1 MIEGFSE
8 ELKTSPLVSISS
20 NTIPYI
26 VTQKLKMHLL
36 NVLLAAL
43 PLLSPAEAA
52 LQRVTNFGSNPTGLI
67 MDISVPPNLTAS
79 PAIILAL
86 HPCGGSGQGYA
97 SQADYISPSN
107 SKRTFLVIY
116 PSSTK
121 DFNCWD
127 VASTATLKRDGSGDS
142 TGLANMVRY
151 AITRYGADPKRV
163 FVTGSS
169 SGCMMTNVLSATYP
183 DLFAA
188 ATCYSG
194 VAAGCLAG
202 SPGSSPISADPK
214 CANGQIVKTGEQW
227 ATQVRAM
234 YPGYTGSYPRIQTF
248 HGTADSLVRY
258 PNLAEQLKEWS
269 AIHGVSFTR
278 NNTNTPTGGYTQ
290 MVYGDGTKL
299 VGISAQGVG
308 HTVPVQRDQDLKWF
322 GL

>member
-1 MIEGFSE
+1 MR
-8 ELKTSPLVSISS
+8 LC
-20 NTIPYI
+20 
-26 VTQKLKMHLL
+26 
-36 NVLLAAL
+36 VLFLTVL
-43 PLLSPAEAA
+43 PLLSWSEAA
-52 LQRVTNFGSNPTGLI
+52 LQRVTNFGSNPTGLT
-67 MDISVPPNLTAS
+67 MDISVPANLAAS

-86 HPCGGSGQGYA
+86 HPCGGSGPGYA
-97 SQADYISPSN
+97 NQANYITASD

-127 VASTATLKRDGSGDS
+127 VASSATLRHDGGGDS

-151 AITRYGADPKRV
+151 AITRYSADPRRV

-183 DLFAA
+183 DMFAA

-214 CANGQIVKTGEQW
+214 CANGQINKAGAQW
-227 ATQVRAM
+227 AAQVRDM
-234 YPGYTGSYPRIQTF
+234 YPGYSGSYPRFQTY

-258 PNLAEQLKEWS
+258 PNLSEQLKEWS
-269 AIHGVSFTR
+269 TIHSVSFTR
-278 NNTNTPTGGYTQ
+278 NTTNTPAGGYTQ
-290 MVYGDGTKL
+290 MIYGDGTKL
-299 VGISAQGVG
+299 MGISAQGVG
-308 HTVPVQRDQDLKWF
+308 HTVPVQRDEDLKWF